1 MPRVDP
7 SAARVLGQRRA
18 SVTVQYYWKGLGSYG
33 SVGIEIA
40 LSVIV
45 GLLAGQWLDKKL
57 GTNGWLTFIGLAY
70 GLAAG
75 GRALYRVLQK
85 ANREAEELDRK
96 EREARKKYGDDEKPS
111 S

>member
-1 MPRVDP
+1 M
-7 SAARVLGQRRA
+7 QH
-18 SVTVQYYWKGLGSYG
+18 YWKGLGSYG
-33 SVGIEIA
+33 TVGLEFA

-57 GTNGWLTFIGLAY
+57 GTDGWLTFIGLAY
-70 GLAAG
+70 GIAAG
-75 GRALYRVLQK
+75 GRALYRALQR

-96 EREARKKYGDDEKPS
+96 EREARKQYDDDQKHS